1 MAAMRSFAV
10 LPAAGASSRM
20 GAQKLLL
27 PWRGQTIIEHVL
39 AAWSRSAVDR
49 VIVVVR
55 HADVELR
62 RACEKFSV
70 DVLPLG
76 ERPPDMKASARSAL
90 EHIRR
95 AYAPEAHDAWLLAP
109 ADLPRLE
116 AGAIDAVLA
125 AYDPLQPTI
134 VVPAFVGRRGH
145 PTLFP
150 WSLAE
155 RVDRLSAHEGLNALL
170 PGARVREV
178 PWSDESIL
186 RDVDTPAD
194 YANAV
199 AGRSQEL

>member
-1 MAAMRSFAV
+1 MVAMRSFAV
-10 LPAAGASSRM
+10 LPAAGASARM

-55 HADVELR
+55 HVDVELR
-62 RACEKFSV
+62 RACEKFGV

-76 ERPPDMKASARSAL
+76 ERAPDMKASTRSAL
-90 EHIRR
+90 EHIRH
-95 AYAPEAHDAWLLAP
+95 AYAPEPRDAWLVAP

-125 AYDPLQPTI
+125 AFDPLQPTI
-134 VVPAFVGRRGH
+134 VVPTYAGRRGH

-155 RVDRLSAHEGLNALL
+155 RVDHLAANEGLNALL
-170 PGARVREV
+170 PGACVREV

-194 YANAV
+194 YAKAI
-199 AGRSQEL
+199 AASSQEA

>member
-1 MAAMRSFAV
+1 
-10 LPAAGASSRM
+10 M
-20 GAQKLLL
+20 GAHKLLL

-39 AAWSRSAVDR
+39 ASWTSSAVDR
-49 VIVVVR
+49 AVVVV
-55 HADVELR
+55 HDADVELR
-62 RACEKFSV
+62 RACEKFGV

-76 ERPPDMKASARSAL
+76 ERRPDMKASARSAL

-95 AYAPEAHDAWLLAP
+95 AYSPGTRDAWLVAP

-125 AYDPLQPTI
+125 AYDPQQPTV
-134 VVPAFVGRRGH
+134 VVPTCAGRRGH

-155 RVDRLSAHEGLNALL
+155 CVDHLAAHEGLNALL
-170 PGARVREV
+170 SGATVREV
-178 PWSDESIL
+178 PWNDDSIL

-194 YANAV
+194 YATAV
-199 AGRSQEL
+199 AASSQEA